1 MGFQVMP
8 SVFTPAAARSYA
20 HPVAAPA
27 VVADIAG
34 RAESVRREPTAT
46 SPAPLPPASKSFGA
60 GHYSF
65 FA

>member
-1 MGFQVMP
+1 MSLQVMP

-27 VVADIAG
+27 VVADIQG
-34 RAESVRREPTAT
+34 RAESVRREPAAIMPPQLAPDATA
-46 SPAPLPPASKSFGA
+46 PKV
-60 GHYSF
+60 SF